1 MDHNN
6 NTILRNNVNNF
17 QNGFIDNGINN
28 YSNVPTNVTQMRQP
42 SSNVPCNN
50 TNFSATPTMSYISNN
65 YEQQAT
71 FSFINN
77 QYATSTTSTTQYHS
91 TTTSYV
97 PQYIGHNAN
106 QNSPQF
112 IQNISPPF
120 NFPQINNPQ
129 MFRFEIPGF
138 EITIVPTSSP
148 FVNLNNLDMQNH
160 FQQDLSNNGY

>member
-6 NTILRNNVNNF
+6 NTILRNDVNNI
-17 QNGFIDNGINN
+17 QNVFIDNEINN
-28 YSNVPTNVTQMRQP
+28 YSNAPTNVIQMRQP

-50 TNFSATPTMSYISNN
+50 TNFPATPTMSYISNN
-65 YEQQAT
+65 HEQQAT

-77 QYATSTTSTTQYHS
+77 QYTTSTTTTTQYHS

-97 PQYIGHNAN
+97 PQYIGHNVN

-120 NFPQINNPQ
+120 NFPQTNHPQ

-138 EITIVPTSSP
+138 EIIIVPTSPP
-148 FVNLNNLDMQNH
+148 FVNLNNLDMENH
-160 FQQDLSNNGY
+160 LQQDLSNNGY